1 MFFLDKLVKEFND
14 QVQWAPCVLTSEL
27 PPDPTSSNIATG
39 GDPQDFLQDAKDY
52 APQEL
57 KNYQTWNSTMINSLL
72 PNVTTTYQQRFQQFS
87 QDLVQYLRDQK
98 GKTNDI
104 FDENHEQRPIPVEA
118 RKSRYNVDQAES
130 TKESKQHPTIK
141 DAELTTLL
149 EARETRNSDF
159 WVYLPDDEEN
169 KLHHFYAPDDPDI
182 ERPRSYKDIPEIYN
196 DLYISR
202 IFDPESA
209 LKRWIITESNKKIN
223 KNDANQRL
231 MALIELKEKKT
242 AEINR
247 KIQSWFYTGPNV
259 TMPIE
264 WSAPEFDNLIYYDEL
279 EMIFQR
285 YWWVNIG
292 SKYFG
297 NAVWI
302 PECGDFSVES
312 TKTRLRKEVEN
323 LIQKNKKR
331 SYKNKKNN
339 KKQLL

>member
-1 MFFLDKLVKEFND
+1 MWQNPIKCCSKHECKKKKTAMDGKNCCIACGFFCHENCCYPIIVRQGEKLRNKAINSICFLCQSKYKFTASKTRNKRYVFLDKLVKEFND

-141 DAELTTLL
+141 DAELVTLL

-159 WVYLPDDEEN
+159 RVYLPDDEEY
-169 KLHHFYAPDDPDI
+169 KLRHFYAPDDPDI
-182 ERPRSYKDIPEIYN
+182 E
-196 DLYISR
+196 
-202 IFDPESA
+202 
-209 LKRWIITESNKKIN
+209 
-223 KNDANQRL
+223 
-231 MALIELKEKKT
+231 
-242 AEINR
+242 
-247 KIQSWFYTGPNV
+247 
-259 TMPIE
+259 
-264 WSAPEFDNLIYYDEL
+264 
-279 EMIFQR
+279 
-285 YWWVNIG
+285 
-292 SKYFG
+292 
-297 NAVWI
+297 
-302 PECGDFSVES
+302 
-312 TKTRLRKEVEN
+312 
-323 LIQKNKKR
+323 
-331 SYKNKKNN
+331 
-339 KKQLL
+339 